1 MYISINW
8 IKEFVDLEGV
18 DIFELIN
25 KFTLKTAE
33 VEGIEEKGKG
43 TDKVVIGEILSVK
56 NHPDS
61 DHLHILKVDAGEI
74 LDIVC
79 GAPNVRVGMK
89 TAVATVGGHIGGEKI
104 TKAKLRGVESYG
116 MCCSGKEL
124 GISDD
129 HEGILDLVTD
139 LKNGTSIEELFP
151 IKDIVFE
158 IDNKSLTNRPD
169 LWCHYGIARELASHA
184 NRPLKPL
191 NLDNLN
197 AYNDLE
203 KVEIK
208 VDCDNLLR
216 YTAIKVENVTK
227 KLTPY
232 YMQTRL
238 YYCGMRSLNLLADL
252 TNYIMLEVG
261 QPMHAFDGEK
271 VDRIEVE
278 YAKENQEFVTLDG
291 QTRTLKDNDIMI
303 KSKGENV
310 CIGGVMGGL
319 DSEIV
324 DTTTKLLLESAV
336 FDCSSIR
343 KTANRLNLRSEA
355 SNRYEKSLDPENA
368 PVATARFLNLLKEI
382 DKDVVV
388 TSSFSDNYQ
397 KKYDRITLNVSIDY
411 VNSYIGEKLSVD
423 YCKNVLE
430 SIGFKVT
437 LKDEKNMEILVPT
450 FRATKD
456 VSIPADIV
464 EEIARLYGYDNI
476 KAKPLVFAIEASE
489 LDEKIKNEYKVK
501 DIMSLNGFT
510 EIYTYI
516 WKNKKENDR
525 LKIEEPKGVS
535 VVNSVLFNEIRNTLT
550 PTMLQCIDENAKTYQ
565 DIKVFEIAR
574 VCDGIVDGLSN
585 ERKKFAYAISS
596 TTRDMREIYF
606 EAKKVIETLAR
617 EFGIELGYK
626 PRTANKNYLHPANN
640 AEIMI
645 GDKVIGFMG
654 LVHPVTLDV
663 IDPKINI
670 AVVEVDINMF
680 LDSAKSLSKYYPNS
694 VYQPVNLD
702 FNFVVNKDM
711 YYGDI
716 EKILKSYK
724 TDLHYYI
731 KLVDIYKDEKV
742 LGDNY
747 SYTFNVTLISNTH
760 TLTGEEISKFH
771 SEFINY
777 CQEHNLKLRG

>member
-8 IKEFVDLEGV
+8 IKEFVDLDGI
-18 DIFELIN
+18 DIYELIN

-33 VEGIEEKGKG
+33 VEGIEEKGKD
-43 TDKVVIGEILSVK
+43 TDKIVIGEILSVQ
-56 NHPDS
+56 NHPNS
-61 DHLHILKVDAGEI
+61 DHLHVLKVDAGEI

-89 TAVATVGGHIGGEKI
+89 TAVALVGGHVHGEKI
-104 TKAKLRGVESYG
+104 TKAKLRGVESFG

-139 LKNGTSIEELFP
+139 LKNGTDINELFP

-191 NLDNLN
+191 NRDNLES
-197 AYNDLE
+197 YNDLP
-203 KVEIK
+203 KTTIK

-216 YTAIKVENVTK
+216 YTAIKVENVTE

-261 QPMHAFDGEK
+261 QPMHAFDGDK
-271 VDRIEVE
+271 VQKIEVE
-278 YAKENQEFVTLDG
+278 YAKDNQEFVTLDG
-291 QTRTLKDNDIMI
+291 QTRILKNNDIMI
-303 KSKGENV
+303 KSNGENV

-336 FDCSSIR
+336 FDSTSIR

-368 PVATARFLNLLKEI
+368 PIATSRFLKLLKDI
-382 DKDVVV
+382 DKNIKV
-388 TSSFSDNYQ
+388 TSSFSDNYPRQ
-397 KKYDRITLNVSIDY
+397 YEKIVLNVSIDY
-411 VNSYIGEKLSVD
+411 VNSYIGEKLTVN
-423 YCKNVLE
+423 YCKDVLE
-430 SIGFKVT
+430 SIGFVVNA
-437 LKDEKNMEILVPT
+437 KDEKNMEILVPT

-456 VSIPADIV
+456 ISIPADIV

-476 KAKPLVFAIEASE
+476 KAKPLIFAIEANE
-489 LDEKIKNEYKVK
+489 LDEKIKNEYKIK
-501 DIMSLNGFT
+501 DEMALNGFT

-516 WKNKKENDR
+516 WKNKKENDK
-525 LKIEEPKGVS
+525 LKIEEPKGVT

-550 PTMLQCIDENAKTYQ
+550 PTLLQCIDENAKTYT
-565 DIKVFEIAR
+565 DMKVFEIAR
-574 VCDGIVDGLSN
+574 VADGIVDGLTN
-585 ERKKFAYAISS
+585 EKKKFAYVISS
-596 TTRDMREIYF
+596 ITRDMKDIYF
-606 EAKKVIETLAR
+606 EAKRVLETLSKDLNINLSYR
-617 EFGIELGYK
+617 PK
-626 PRTANKNYLHPANN
+626 TANKNYLHPANN
-640 AEIMI
+640 AEILI
-645 GDKVIGFMG
+645 GDTVVGFMG

-670 AVVEVDINMF
+670 AVVELDVNMY
-680 LDSAKSLSKYYPNS
+680 LDNAKPKSKYYPTS

-702 FNFVVNKDM
+702 FNFVVDNKM
-711 YYGDI
+711 YYGEI
-716 EKILKSYK
+716 ENILKSYK
-724 TDLHYYI
+724 TDLNYSF

-747 SYTFNVTLISNTH
+747 SYTFNVTVVSNTH
-760 TLTGEEISKFH
+760 TLSGEEIASFH
-771 SEFINY
+771 SDFIKY
-777 CQEHNLKLRG
+777 CGEHNLKLRG